1 MARPPIDIASAVHG
15 AARKRASPPAP
26 EDRTAKKPRSRQG
39 TKGIVTYVSPELSR
53 ALRLLAL
60 DEDTSLQAL
69 GLEAFEALLARRGR
83 DLKT

>member
-15 AARKRASPPAP
+15 AARTRASAPAP
-26 EDRTAKKPRSRQG
+26 DRTARKPRSRQG

-53 ALRLLAL
+53 ALRQIAL

-69 GLEAFEALLARRGR
+69 GIEAFQALLERRGR
-83 DLKT
+83 DPDA

>member
-26 EDRTAKKPRSRQG
+26 EHTTNKPRSRQG

-69 GLEAFEALLARRGR
+69 GLEAFQALLERRGR
-83 DLKT
+83 DLKA